1 MCYSPHPDRPRTPV
15 ALLKT
20 EAEPAP
26 PNEWTPDGCQRGCA
40 VKCARRARSQPDA
53 PTNDWRRSSKPQ
65 TRPRLVWRPRGREAF
80 LCRDNRPQDRPARQ
94 FPKSQF
100 DQLHCYFPP
109 FMVGHWLP
117 FPDCFVVSMLK
128 NLSRFVSASRPENS
142 RRIRFVGRGNPAGVA
157 VAIYSMRVS
166 VKAAS
171 VRNSRM
177 RALILNQA
185 LHRCR
190 RQQSP

>member
-1 MCYSPHPDRPRTPV
+1 MAVSADARLN
-15 ALLKT
+15 AL
-20 EAEPAP
+20 
-26 PNEWTPDGCQRGCA
+26 A
-40 VKCARRARSQPDA
+40 VQDHNPTRRRMTGGARRNHERVPGQFGAHAVVKRFCLARVACRIARLD
-53 PTNDWRRSSKPQ
+53 SSP
-65 TRPRLVWRPRGREAF
+65 E
-80 LCRDNRPQDRPARQ
+80 
-94 FPKSQF
+94 SQF
-100 DQLHCYFPP
+100 DQLHCLFPP
-109 FMVGHWLP
+109 FMVGYGLP
-117 FPDCFVVSMLK
+117 FPGCFVVSMLK

-142 RRIRFVGRGNPAGVA
+142 RRTRFVGRGNPAGVA